1 MSFIEKLNNSIR
13 TDLIEEKE
21 INTKEKD
28 LNEGKE
34 NSSQFQVIP
43 LNNFSNSN
51 KGSDNIEKLR

>member
-1 MSFIEKLNNSIR
+1 MSYIEKLNNSIR

-28 LNEGKE
+28 LIEEKE
-34 NSSQFQVIP
+34 NSSQFHVIP

-51 KGSDNIEKLR
+51 KIK

>member
-1 MSFIEKLNNSIR
+1 MSYIEKLNNSIR

-28 LNEGKE
+28 LIEEKE
-34 NSSQFQVIP
+34 NSSQFHVIP

>member
-1 MSFIEKLNNSIR
+1 MKIIFFKWKNDLFIEKLNNSIR

-34 NSSQFQVIP
+34 N
-43 LNNFSNSN
+43 L
-51 KGSDNIEKLR
+51 EWY

>member
-1 MSFIEKLNNSIR
+1 MSYIEKLNNSIR

-21 INTKEKD
+21 
-28 LNEGKE
+28 
-34 NSSQFQVIP
+34 NSSQFHVIP

>member
-51 KGSDNIEKLR
+51 KGRDNIEKLR